1 MLSGLIKTNK
11 RSIVILLV
19 LTILPSFVSF
29 ISLIIVYKYASS
41 LQAFLLPQWIL
52 FYLACSITMALALTP
67 TTYIALLSGYF
78 LGWAS
83 LIGLI
88 PSYVVASLIGFFLAV
103 KIDKGNL
110 LNQLKENKK
119 ISSTT
124 ENLKKDEFWVIFF
137 CRISPVLPFAMMNVF
152 LSFMNVKLKNFI
164 LGSVLG
170 MLPRTIL
177 SVWIG
182 LTAGDIVDI
191 VTKNNQPGISTYL
204 MVFFMLVSVIGL
216 YFIFVRAIKKYQ
228 S

>member
-1 MLSGLIKTNK
+1 MLSGLLKTNK
-11 RSIVILLV
+11 RSIVLLLV
-19 LTILPSFVSF
+19 LTILPSLVSF
-29 ISLIIVYKYASS
+29 ISLIIVYNYASS

-83 LIGLI
+83 LMGLI

-204 MVFFMLVSVIGL
+204 MVFFMLVSAIGL